1 MYTQRTPSSF
11 SRSLHLLFFFNF
23 FSPGFPSR
31 RRKKTFRTPR
41 QVFSVFFFVSPLV
54 VFHDSPY
61 IFSLFFLT
69 RPPPFYSNF
78 YFFFFLSFS
87 FSVSFISF
95 LISVLFLPSPP
106 SFSTFSNSIF
116 ADSTL
121 NLSVIFQVGLLLF
134 SFLKYRIDLFISFEY
149 RKGNEKK
156 QQL

>member
-11 SRSLHLLFFFNF
+11 SRSLHLLFFFFTFLTFSHLDFPAGGGRKHSGPQDKF
-23 FSPGFPSR
+23 FRSF
-31 RRKKTFRTPR
+31 FLFLHLL
-41 QVFSVFFFVSPLV
+41 FSTT
-54 VFHDSPY
+54 SPY

-121 NLSVIFQVGLLLF
+121 NLSVIFQAGLLLF
-134 SFLKYRIDLFISFEY
+134 SFFEIST
-149 RKGNEKK
+149 
-156 QQL
+156 